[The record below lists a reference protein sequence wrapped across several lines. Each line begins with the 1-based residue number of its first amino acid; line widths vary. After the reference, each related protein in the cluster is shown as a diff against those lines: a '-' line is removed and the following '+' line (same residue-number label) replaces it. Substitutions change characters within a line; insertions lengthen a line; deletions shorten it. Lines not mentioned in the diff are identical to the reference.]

1 MPGRDAA
8 SEIKSSPLLPAA
20 PIERARFL
28 CALLLVAIALL
39 GLVGGL
45 TGTRILDSSARL
57 LVPMAPS
64 TAVLFLLLALPM
76 LPAAAHSPMHSSPG
90 RLIPAAL
97 AGAFALLNLA
107 GSGSGSSAGL
117 LDWGF
122 RQLTLMTGAPH
133 VNMSPATATLFVL
146 SSASAMA
153 SVWQSGGTRASRAPL
168 AGLLGLAVAGS
179 GCVFLLSY
187 AFGTPLLYGSGVVP
201 MARSTALAFMLLGA
215 GLVCASGPEQLPLR
229 LFTGATTKA
238 SLLRAFVPL
247 MIALSLGNSLI
258 LEWSWPYVGEGSA
271 LVVAGIAMGS
281 AALVGLVVLVV
292 ARRVGGALDAA
303 EQRRDEAE
311 QVVRAALHE
320 KTVMLKELH
329 HRVKNNIQ
337 IVSSLLTLQAEHVVD
352 PRDRVLFEES
362 RKRLKTMS
370 MVHEHLYASADL
382 SSVDMRG
389 YVERLVLT
397 LVEGAQPPVRTELA
411 LEDVRLPIIQCVP
424 CGLLLNELVMNAL
437 KHAFARAED
446 PLLRVALR
454 TEGDDL
460 VLAVEDNGPGLPEG
474 FDLGGHGTLGLLL
487 MGSLAQQ
494 LHGSLTA
501 ENGELGARF
510 VLRFPRDEK

>member
-8 SEIKSSPLLPAA
+8 SEIESSPLLPPA
-20 PIERARFL
+20 PIERTRFL
-28 CALLLVAIALL
+28 CALFLAVTAVL
-39 GLVGGL
+39 GLAGGL

-64 TAVLFLLLALPM
+64 TAAMFLLLALPL
-76 LPAAAHSPMHSSPG
+76 LPVAARSRMHSSPG
-90 RLIPAAL
+90 RLILAAL
-97 AGAFALLNLA
+97 AGIFVLLNLA
-107 GSGSGSSAGL
+107 GYGSGSSSGL
-117 LDWGF
+117 LDWWF

-146 SSASAMA
+146 SSISAMA
-153 SVWQSGGTRASRAPL
+153 TFWRNGGSRAAGGPL
-168 AGLLGLAVAGS
+168 AGLLGLAVAAN
-179 GCVFLLSY
+179 GCVFLLGY

-201 MARSTALAFMLLGA
+201 MARSTAFAFMLLGA
-215 GLVCASGPEQLPLR
+215 VLVCASGPEQLPLR
-229 LFTGATTKA
+229 LFIGPTTKA

-247 MIALSLGNSLI
+247 MVALSLGNSLI
-258 LEWSWPYVGEGSA
+258 QEWSAPYVGEGNA
-271 LVVAGIAMGS
+271 LVVAGIAMAS
-281 AALVGLVVLVV
+281 AALVGMVVLVV
-292 ARRVGGALDAA
+292 ARRVGGALDVA

-337 IVSSLLTLQAEHVVD
+337 IVSSLLTLQAEYVVD

-389 YVERLVLT
+389 YVEQLVRT
-397 LVEGAQPPVRTELA
+397 LVEGARPPVRTEFV

-437 KHAFARAED
+437 KHAFAQAED

-454 TEGDDL
+454 PEGDDL

-501 ENGELGARF
+501 ENGEPGARF
-510 VLRFPRDEK
+510 VLRFPRDDK